1 MEISRKNQFEPE
13 RNWIHE
19 PIPPRRKDEW
29 QTHPPVYDESG
40 KRKTPVPK
48 PTIETLFPN
57 LDRWSIGFDPVF
69 STLKALAADK
79 APSYPPYNI
88 NKNGETYIIDV
99 ALAGFK
105 KDEIEISVVDQTLTV
120 STAADAKIPTENQI
134 KKSGTEVLYQGI
146 AKRAFKLNFALSEY
160 VEVKQATMEDGI
172 LMIVCENRIPEA
184 MLPKKI
190 DIE

>member
-1 MEISRKNQFEPE
+1 MDINPSKKQFDKEVNWVHTSPNSKLEI
-13 RNWIHE
+13 
-19 PIPPRRKDEW
+19 
-29 QTHPPVYDESG
+29 YDEY
-40 KRKTPVPK
+40 KRKTPPAPK
-48 PTIETLFPN
+48 PSIETLFPQ

-69 STLKALAADK
+69 STLKALAESK

-105 KDEIEISVVDQTLTV
+105 KDEIDITVVDQTLTV
-120 STAADAKIPTENQI
+120 STAADAKIPTDNQI

-172 LMIVCENRIPEA
+172 LMIVCENQIPEA